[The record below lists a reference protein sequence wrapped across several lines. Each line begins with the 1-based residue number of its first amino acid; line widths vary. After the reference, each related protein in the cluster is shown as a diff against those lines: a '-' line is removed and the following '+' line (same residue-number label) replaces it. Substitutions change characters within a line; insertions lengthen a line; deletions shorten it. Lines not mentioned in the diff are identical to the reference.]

1 MSSNFIGV
9 DPAGV
14 QAWKAKLDGKH
25 AAVINALNDYRQ
37 TAQANNE
44 VAHGSHFAK
53 INGQCEDITNKHVS
67 DHTDL
72 HGQYTTASSKLVQGV
87 MDVAGA

>member
-1 MSSNFIGV
+1 MSSSFIGV

-14 QAWKAKLDGKH
+14 QAWKSRLDAKH
-25 AAVINALNDYRQ
+25 QAVITALNDYRT

-44 VAHGSHFAK
+44 VAHGSHFNS
-53 INGQCEDITNKHVS
+53 INSQCEDITNKHVS

-72 HGQYTTASSKLVQGV
+72 HGQYTTASDKLVQGV
-87 MDVAGA
+87 IQVAGG